1 MLPRK
6 PGHGT
11 GCVRADDACKDVDA
25 RLFKHC
31 GRMVKCLFN
40 SLAGIDKNQ
49 ADGIFGNM
57 MVGHRKGDFPPPG
70 DTLGCFAQ
78 AA

>member
-11 GCVRADDACKDVDA
+11 GCVRANNACKDVDA
-25 RLFKHC
+25 RLFEHC
-31 GRMVKCLFN
+31 GRMVKCFFN

-49 ADGIFGNM
+49 ADGIFG
-57 MVGHRKGDFPPPG
+57 K
-70 DTLGCFAQ
+70 
-78 AA
+78 